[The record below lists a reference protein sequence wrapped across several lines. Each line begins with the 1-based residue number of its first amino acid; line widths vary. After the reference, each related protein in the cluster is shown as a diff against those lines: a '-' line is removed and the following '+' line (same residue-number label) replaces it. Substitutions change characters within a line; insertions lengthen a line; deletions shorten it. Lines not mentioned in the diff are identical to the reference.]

1 MDEVA
6 RLGGIEIPFGRVPGR
21 LLYTTPV
28 ATTLKCVVYAPEAT
42 SGQTVLRRIV
52 MAHGEHDE
60 NINSDD
66 DPWTAEESLA
76 AITRHLPALAGAR
89 IEAVRV
95 GIRPM
100 PLDEKPM
107 VGTSRAWMGCTWSS
121 RTAGSRL
128 ARSGGTSRRPRSWTT
143 PPIVGSGRI
152 ARRGSCEDGGDL
164 QVVIPSG
171 ARNERSR
178 GISRYPAPMHE
189 IPRRSQARFPRDDRS
204 GVAYG
209 VTQNDVKKGLD

>member
-1 MDEVA
+1 
-6 RLGGIEIPFGRVPGR
+6 
-21 LLYTTPV
+21 
-28 ATTLKCVVYAPEAT
+28 
-42 SGQTVLRRIV
+42 

-107 VGTSRAWMGCTWSS
+107 VGTLPGVDGLYVVVSHSGVTLGPLWGNIAAAEILDNAPDSRS
-121 RTAGSRL
+121 R
-128 ARSGGTSRRPRSWTT
+128 
-143 PPIVGSGRI
+143 RI

-164 QVVIPSG
+164 QVVIPTA
-171 ARNERSR
+171 ARNERSG
-178 GISRYPAPMHE
+178 GISRYRTPLRE